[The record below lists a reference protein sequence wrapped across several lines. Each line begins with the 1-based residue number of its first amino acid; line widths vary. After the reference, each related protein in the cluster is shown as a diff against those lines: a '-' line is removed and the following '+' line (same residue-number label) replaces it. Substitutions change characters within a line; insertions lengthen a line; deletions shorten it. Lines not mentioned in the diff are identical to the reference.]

1 MRSIYG
7 KFLLSV
13 TAIIVV
19 GFVLLAVILSAE
31 ARVYSDGLF
40 AESVRNAAFSVRRT
54 YWNINTED
62 TEDQTFVGFVD
73 AINIDTA
80 KYAIFADGMILLL
93 ADQDGS
99 LLCEPIAAPDTDV
112 SDVAT
117 LPQELL
123 AAAAKDGIA
132 ITETGVAFPNET
144 AYLLPVTRQGTV
156 EGYLVTTMQGT
167 SLADYTN
174 TTITTIVV
182 TSLMITLAT
191 LIAFLILSSR
201 TISPLRRI
209 GHAARQFAQGQR
221 DVRVPETGGGELADL
236 ARSFNLMADSLAKTE
251 EMRRSFLSN
260 VSHDLRTPMTVIA
273 GFVDGILDGTI
284 PKDKHEYYLRIIS
297 SEVKRLSR
305 LVKALLDISRIQ
317 AGERKF
323 KPEYFDICEMARQ
336 ILISFEQMIDNKH
349 LEVEFDIDKDSM
361 VAYADVDAI
370 HQVFYNICDNAVKFS
385 REGGLLRVSVK
396 SIEKKIHVFVYNEG
410 SGIPEE
416 DIPYVFERFYKTDKS
431 RSLDRTG
438 VGLGLFIARSV
449 IEAHGEKIEVRS
461 VQNEYCEFEFTLR
474 EGKEQR
480 TRTLDLKPLQ

>member
-62 TEDQTFVGFVD
+62 TEDQTFAGFVD

-284 PKDKHEYYLRIIS
+284 PHEKQNEYLALVAN
-297 SEVKRLSR
+297 EVRRLSR
-305 LVKALLDISRIQ
+305 LVTTLLDVTRLQ

-323 KPEYFDICEMARQ
+323 HPTPFDVCEMARE
-336 ILISFEQMIDNKH
+336 ILISFEQKIEEKELDVRFETTEDCM
-349 LEVEFDIDKDSM
+349 L
-361 VAYADVDAI
+361 AYADRDAI
-370 HQVFYNICDNAVKFS
+370 YQILYNLCDNAVKFS
-385 REGGLLRVSVK
+385 HTGGVFSL
-396 SIEKKIHVFVYNEG
+396 SIVTRGGKHYITVYNEG
-410 SGIPEE
+410 DGIAP
-416 DIPYVFERFYKTDKS
+416 DDLAHVFDRFYKSDRSRGLDK
-431 RSLDRTG
+431 TG
-438 VGLGLFIARSV
+438 VGLGLYIAKT
-449 IEAHGEKIEVRS
+449 ILDAIGEEMT
-461 VQNEYCEFEFTLR
+461 VQSDYGENCVFVFTLP
-474 EGKEQR
+474 
-480 TRTLDLKPLQ
+480 TA